1 MAQNI
6 QLRSAAAPAMIR
18 RTDRVATGVRGQW
31 LAFAPCVAVMALALA
46 LNTWSLSSAGYGNT
60 YYAAATRSMTLSWS
74 NFFFGAFDPGG
85 YITVDKPPA
94 FLWVGAL
101 SARIFGYSSLSI
113 LLPSAIA
120 GAANVG
126 LLWVIVRRYFG
137 VTAATIAALVL
148 ALSPISVAV
157 NRLNLPE
164 PFMILALLG
173 AAYAVLRS
181 TEGGRWWAWT
191 ILAGVLVGVGFNTKM
206 LAAWIPG
213 PALVLAIIV
222 AMPVIHRGSMR
233 KLARQLAVFGAVTL
247 VVSASW
253 VLAVDAWP
261 SSNRPY
267 VGGSADNTVRDLVF
281 GYNGVGRVAGVWQG
295 GGPPPPSNV
304 RAGQSPFGSVAPR
317 SGGGSLPSA
326 PVAPGSA
333 PRPNPGAPFA
343 PPGTS
348 LFGRGGAGGAPTG
361 SLNGLGGVF
370 GGDPGPFRM
379 VNPANGGQ
387 IGWLLPF
394 AVGAGAIALLMSLRD
409 PKRRAL
415 VVLFLGWVV
424 LFGGVFSYAQG
435 IMHSYYTSAMAPG
448 VAALTGIGTVALADA
463 LRRDRRWLLA
473 VCGLVGVT
481 LYTQIYLENRVPEF
495 YGWVRPMTVGVTII
509 GLVIVGT
516 LTVRRTSPL
525 AGLAVM
531 LTGLLLLPAAWTIS
545 ASANTSLNATLPQ
558 AGPQHGASGA
568 TFGSDAFDKSTTE
581 LATWLRAQNT
591 SGTTWPLVV
600 ANSQNA
606 SRLIAEEQLSVMS
619 LGGFSGDDRTISV
632 AGFAGLVSTGEVR
645 FVVAGESGRGGG
657 GGSTGAGASAVLDA
671 VQIACA
677 PVSDRTL
684 PLAYQRSVYDCRGR
698 GGALAREDGR

>member
-6 QLRSAAAPAMIR
+6 QLRSAAAPAMTR
-18 RTDRVATGVRGQW
+18 RTDRAAVGVRSQW
-31 LAFAPCVAVMALALA
+31 LAFVPCVAVMALALT

-60 YYAAATRSMTLSWS
+60 YYAAAVRSMTMSWS

-101 SARIFGYSSLSI
+101 SARMFGYSSLSI

-148 ALSPISVAV
+148 ALTPISVAV

-164 PFMILALLG
+164 PFMILVLLG
-173 AAYAVLRS
+173 AAYAVMRS
-181 TEGGRWWAWT
+181 IEEERWWTWMV
-191 ILAGVLVGVGFNTKM
+191 IAGALVGVGFNTKM

-213 PALVLAIIV
+213 PAFVLAMIV
-222 AMPVIHRGSMR
+222 AMPVVNRASIR
-233 KLARQLAVFGAVTL
+233 KLAKQLAVLGAVTL

-253 VLAVDAWP
+253 AIAVDLWP

-267 VGGSADNTVRDLVF
+267 VGGSIDNTVQDLVF
-281 GYNGVGRVAGVWQG
+281 GYNGFGRVEGERGG
-295 GGPPPPSNV
+295 GGPPPPPVNV
-304 RAGQSPFGSVAPR
+304 PAAQPPFVPVAPR
-317 SGGGSLPSA
+317 LNSAPLPSA
-326 PVAPGSA
+326 PSA
-333 PRPNPGAPFA
+333 PAPAARPNTAPLFPLAGA
-343 PPGTS
+343 TIR
-348 LFGRGGAGGAPTG
+348 RGGGAAPTG
-361 SLNGLGGVF
+361 GLNGPGGVF
-370 GGDPGPFRM
+370 GGSPGWFRM

-394 AVGAGAIALLMSLRD
+394 AIGAAAIALLLSMRD

-415 VVLFLGWVV
+415 TVLFVGWVV

-448 VAALTGIGTVALADA
+448 VAALVGIGTVALADA
-463 LRRDRRWLLA
+463 LRRDRRWLWA
-473 VCGLVGVT
+473 AFALVGVT
-481 LYTQIYLENRVPEF
+481 LYTQIYIENRVPDF
-495 YGWVRPMTVGVTII
+495 YGWVRPLTVVVTVI
-509 GLVIVGT
+509 GLAIVVALT
-516 LTVRRTSPL
+516 LRRTSSL
-525 AGLAVM
+525 GGLAVM
-531 LTGLLLLPAAWTIS
+531 MTGLLLLPAAWTIS

-558 AGPQHGASGA
+558 AGPQQGASGA
-568 TFGSDAFDKSTTE
+568 TFGSDAFDKSTTG
-581 LATWLRAQNT
+581 LAAWLRTQNT

-606 SRLIAEEQLSVMS
+606 SRLIAEDQLSVMS
-619 LGGFSGDDRTISV
+619 LGGFSGVDNTISV
-632 AGFAGLVSTGEVR
+632 AGFAKLVSIGAIR

-657 GGSTGAGASAVLDA
+657 GGTVGATASLVMEA
-671 VQIACA
+671 VQSVCT
-677 PVSDRTL
+677 PVSDRAL
-684 PLAYQRSVYDCRGR
+684 PLAYQRSVYDCRAKGEALTRAAGR
-698 GGALAREDGR
+698 